1 MCVTILSVMTTV
13 TAPARRRTS
22 ALVVALLALLAVAL
36 VAIAVLVIRG
46 RGDDTP
52 TPATSSTAPAAAI
65 AAIVDG
71 RDYFV
76 GTNLDP
82 GAYRQASDTPDC
94 RWSVTDPITGDVIE
108 QGTPG
113 TGPATVNLGKD
124 TRFRADGCGPWVAA
138 G

>member
-1 MCVTILSVMTTV
+1 MLSRFG
-13 TAPARRRTS
+13 APCHAWLKRKHSRTSARRR
-22 ALVVALLALLAVAL
+22 A
-36 VAIAVLVIRG
+36 R
-46 RGDDTP
+46 RDRRPRHPRPRRRHPD
-52 TPATSSTAPAAAI
+52 PATSSTAPAAAI

>member
-1 MCVTILSVMTTV
+1 MCCKPTK
-13 TAPARRRTS
+13 APKLAS
-22 ALVVALLALLAVAL
+22 ALDWNAL
-36 VAIAVLVIRG
+36 
-46 RGDDTP
+46 
-52 TPATSSTAPAAAI
+52 SSAAI